1 MANCNDYISADD
13 LKTGKQAILHIEHVA
28 KSRDAAGNHA
38 LDVTDIIRGQSV
50 TNKTLDG
57 LENLYNQAVS
67 QVGYITMDSFE
78 NGATL
83 TLPNQVLRYEATG
96 EYYRYDGELP
106 KTVPAGSTP
115 ETSGGIGLGAWVSVG
130 DAALRSVLLNSVIDS
145 SNKTFGALT
154 RDVEFFGAVGDG
166 VADDTSAWSAAA
178 AWVTGGN
185 YRHITTRDGKIYRVT
200 STVNFNFSNGR
211 GHSILMKS
219 PIRPDD
225 GTGIAFL
232 IQNTRDAEFRLKVDG
247 GGGALVDYTQ
257 ADPAGAQQ
265 AFVIRGTRNCSADII
280 GVNFSGRV
288 LRVMGLDASSGGVIK
303 QSFFHLDIRT
313 GDSSAVSPG
322 RCGQGFYIQG
332 DNSAWGKIGT
342 AFVNWD
348 EYGSVVEKVADI
360 TIDHCEFGADGASG
374 FEFRGVATCHIG
386 NMAGGDETFT
396 NTVLLFRPADDGT
409 QCIGVHVKRIF
420 VLQGKIGIELRGSNG
435 ANLGTNPNFTIEDV
449 YAQGNTDYGV
459 LLNGCNNTRIK
470 SGTLF
475 GNGIDI
481 YFTRTTRNVRIDTDC
496 LSATT
501 SCISCDSSAN
511 MDEVYITGR
520 AFGNTGAPTIDLA
533 NAASIGHVVFN
544 DYTVTAGNGAF
555 NLPVSNLAEI
565 HGGRVSFTGGNMY
578 NTGVA
583 KVVKDVTGFVT
594 RNRGSFSIAA
604 GNQSVVVTHGLA
616 QTPTEIVLT
625 PYSNQ
630 AVARVASITATTF
643 TINLSAVVDSGAT
656 FDGAWVA
663 SCEYH

>member
-1 MANCNDYISADD
+1 MATVPTNNPIPSEDPRD
-13 LKTGKQAILHIEHVA
+13 LKFNAGKIDEVVTSDAHYYTDRLGVRRWTIAGFQYTAEDAI
-28 KSRDAAGNHA
+28 RN
-38 LDVTDIIRGQSV
+38 
-50 TNKTLDG
+50 
-57 LENLYNQAVS
+57 Y
-67 QVGYITMDSFE
+67 GYITMDSFE
-78 NGATL
+78 DGATL
-83 TLPNQVLRYEATG
+83 TLQNQVLRYEATG
-96 EYYRYDGELP
+96 EYYRWDGEFP

-115 ETSGGIGLGAWVSVG
+115 ATAGGIGIGAWLSVG

-342 AFVNWD
+342 AFINWD

-360 TIDHCEFGADGASG
+360 TIDHCEFGADGESG

-409 QCIGVHVKRIF
+409 QCVGVHIKRIF
-420 VLQGKIGIELRGSNG
+420 VFQGSIGVEFRGSNG
-435 ANLGTNPNFTIEDV
+435 ANLGTNPNFIVEDI
-449 YAQGNTDYGV
+449 YAQGNTQYGV

-475 GNGIDI
+475 GNGVDI
-481 YFTRTTRNVRIDTDC
+481 YFTRTTRNVRIDADC
-496 LSATT
+496 LSAIT

-511 MDEVYITGR
+511 MDEVYLTGR
-520 AFGNTGAPTIDLA
+520 AFGNTGAPTVNLV

-565 HGGRVSFTGGNMY
+565 HGGRVSFTAGSMY
-578 NTGVA
+578 NTGIA
-583 KVVKDVTGFVT
+583 KVVKDVVGFVT

-604 GNQSVVVTHGLA
+604 GNQSIVVTHGLA
-616 QTPTEIVLT
+616 QTPTEVIIT

-630 AVARVASITATTF
+630 SVARVVSITATTF
-643 TINLSAVVDSGAT
+643 TINLSAVVGSGAT